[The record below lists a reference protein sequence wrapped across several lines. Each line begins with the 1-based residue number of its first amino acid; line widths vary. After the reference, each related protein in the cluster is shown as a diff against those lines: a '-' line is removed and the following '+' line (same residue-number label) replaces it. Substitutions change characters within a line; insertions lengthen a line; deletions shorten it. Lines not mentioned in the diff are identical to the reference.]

1 MLDQLAVSVPH
12 TPTSADNLRGIV
24 ALLVS
29 QALFVTS
36 DSVVKLAGAMMPV
49 TQIMAIR
56 GTMAVLIAGTVLAL
70 TVDAAKWRLAFQ
82 PLVAGR
88 AALEALLAALFLF
101 SLPHLAL
108 GDITV
113 IMQITP
119 LVITMLSA
127 LVLREFVGWR
137 RWLAIVLGFVG
148 VVLVAQPGAQA
159 FNFYVITAV
168 IVAILV
174 AVRDLMTR
182 RLDRSTPTTA
192 VTFTTTLSVCV
203 LGFAGA
209 PLEVWQPLTVFGMLL
224 LAASAVLVTM
234 ANVFIIRAFRGVDVS
249 AVSPFRYFGVVWAI
263 ILGYA
268 IWSDLPNSVAIAG
281 TLLIVGSGLY
291 TMHRETVRLRQHQ

>member
-1 MLDQLAVSVPH
+1 MSHA
-12 TPTSADNLRGIV
+12 PTSADNFRGIL
-24 ALLVS
+24 ALLIS
-29 QALFVTS
+29 QTLFVTS

-56 GTMAVLIAGTVLAL
+56 GTLAVCLAGAILAA
-70 TVDAAKWRLAFQ
+70 TIDRVRWRLAYH
-82 PLVAGR
+82 PLVGVR
-88 AALEALLAALFLF
+88 ALLEAVLAALFLF

-127 LVLREFVGWR
+127 LVLHEAVGWR
-137 RWLAIVLGFVG
+137 RWLAIMIGFAG

-159 FNFYVITAV
+159 FNVYVISAV
-168 IVAILV
+168 LVAILV
-174 AVRDLMTR
+174 AVRDLLTR
-182 RLDRSTPTTA
+182 RLDRSIPTA
-192 VTFTTTLSVCV
+192 AITFTTTLSVCI
-203 LGFAGA
+203 LGYAGA
-209 PLEVWQPLTVFGMLL
+209 PLEVWQPISWMGMVLL
-224 LAASAVLVTM
+224 GSSAILVTL
-234 ANVFIIRAFRGVDVS
+234 ANVFIIRAFRHVDVS

-268 IWSDLPNSVAIAG
+268 IWSDLPNLLAIAG

-291 TMHRETVRLRQHQ
+291 TLHRETLKLRRR

>member
-1 MLDQLAVSVPH
+1 MSHA
-12 TPTSADNLRGIV
+12 PTSADNFRGIL
-24 ALLVS
+24 ALLIS
-29 QALFVTS
+29 QTLFVTS

-56 GTMAVLIAGTVLAL
+56 GTLAVCLAGAILAA
-70 TVDAAKWRLAFQ
+70 TIDRVRWRLAYQ
-82 PLVAGR
+82 PLVAVR
-88 AALEALLAALFLF
+88 ALLEAVLAALFLV
-101 SLPHLAL
+101 SLPHLTL

-127 LVLREFVGWR
+127 LVLREAVGWR
-137 RWLAIVLGFVG
+137 RWLAIMIGFAG

-159 FNFYVITAV
+159 FNVYVISAV
-168 IVAILV
+168 LVAILV
-174 AVRDLMTR
+174 AVRDLLTR
-182 RLDRSTPTTA
+182 RLDRSIPTA
-192 VTFTTTLSVCV
+192 AITFTTTLSVCI

-209 PLEVWQPLTVFGMLL
+209 PLEVWQPISGMGMLL
-224 LAASAVLVTM
+224 LGASAVLVTL
-234 ANVFIIRAFRGVDVS
+234 ANVFIIRAFRHVDVS

-268 IWSDLPNSVAIAG
+268 IWSDLPNLLAIAG

-291 TMHRETVRLRQHQ
+291 TLHRETLKLRRR

>member
-1 MLDQLAVSVPH
+1 ML
-12 TPTSADNLRGIV
+12 I
-24 ALLVS
+24 S
-29 QALFVTS
+29 QTLFVTS

-56 GTMAVLIAGTVLAL
+56 GTLAVCLAGAILAA
-70 TVDAAKWRLAFQ
+70 TVDRGRWRLAYQ
-82 PLVAGR
+82 PLVGAR
-88 AALEALLAALFLF
+88 ALLEAVLAALFLV

-127 LVLREFVGWR
+127 LVLHEAVGWR
-137 RWLAIVLGFVG
+137 RWLAIMIGFAG

-159 FNFYVITAV
+159 FNVYVISAV
-168 IVAILV
+168 VVAILV
-174 AVRDLMTR
+174 AVRDLLTR
-182 RLDRSTPTTA
+182 RLDRSIPTA
-192 VTFTTTLSVCV
+192 AITFTTTLSVCI

-209 PLEVWQPLTVFGMLL
+209 PLEVWQPISWMGTVLL
-224 LAASAVLVTM
+224 GASAILVTL
-234 ANVFIIRAFRGVDVS
+234 ANVFIIRAFRHVDVS
-249 AVSPFRYFGVVWAI
+249 VVSPFRYFGVVWAI

-268 IWSDLPNSVAIAG
+268 IWSDVPNLLAIVG

-291 TMHRETVRLRQHQ
+291 TLHRETLKLRRR